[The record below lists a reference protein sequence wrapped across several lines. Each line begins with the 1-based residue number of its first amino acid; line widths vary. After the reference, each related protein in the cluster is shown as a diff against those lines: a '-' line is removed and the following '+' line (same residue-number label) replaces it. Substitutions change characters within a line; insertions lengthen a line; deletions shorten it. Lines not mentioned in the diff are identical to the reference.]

1 MITIPPDE
9 NRHKKAIGYLRISSA
24 MQINNES
31 EATQTQKIQAY
42 ADSNEIEIIKWYYD
56 EAQSGKNADRKELQK
71 LIQFALAY
79 RDQIDHVIVYKMSR
93 ASRDARTYYTEIV
106 SKLYTRGITFRSATE
121 TFDDSPGGQFM
132 ELLHV
137 GMAQFD
143 NGIKREYTLDNMR
156 SLAKQGYYQHPP
168 IVGYDVCKVKN
179 PGGKDRPSLKQN
191 AMAPKVRMVLERFS
205 VGDMNRAE
213 LTRYAAEVGLRSR
226 YGKKMSEDSINRV
239 LTNPVY
245 AGCIRDSFTNF
256 ERLDNG
262 KHRGIISIEMYERN
276 QFILNAKNSRK
287 YEVHLKKNQAYVLK
301 GILLCGGC
309 NHRLY
314 ASAPKTGNG
323 GHSPR
328 YHCGKGCKLP
338 SIAAE
343 TVHTEFKDMLKR
355 IKPTSG
361 TLKLYK
367 EVLIREANNQLGRIN
382 TEVEKLRDDL
392 DDVSKLRVE
401 AVEKYTRGDLTKEEK
416 NELVDALEVRKFETT
431 DKLKEMEEVQSLRE
445 NEIEYAITFMEQVDK
460 QWSDAG
466 FDLQQRFQNM
476 IFPQGVV
483 YDSQN
488 HRFGT
493 SQISVLYRS
502 ISVILY
508 GFPPVASS
516 KFKRC
521 LSTIFEAL
529 IFDVSFYCFLIDAD
543 S

>member
-42 ADSNEIEIIKWYYD
+42 ADANEIEIIKWYYD

-245 AGCIRDSFTNF
+245 AGCIRDSFTN
-256 ERLDNG
+256 N
-262 KHRGIISIEMYERN
+262 
-276 QFILNAKNSRK
+276 
-287 YEVHLKKNQAYVLK
+287 
-301 GILLCGGC
+301 
-309 NHRLY
+309 
-314 ASAPKTGNG
+314 
-323 GHSPR
+323 
-328 YHCGKGCKLP
+328 
-338 SIAAE
+338 
-343 TVHTEFKDMLKR
+343 
-355 IKPTSG
+355 
-361 TLKLYK
+361 
-367 EVLIREANNQLGRIN
+367 
-382 TEVEKLRDDL
+382 
-392 DDVSKLRVE
+392 
-401 AVEKYTRGDLTKEEK
+401 
-416 NELVDALEVRKFETT
+416 
-431 DKLKEMEEVQSLRE
+431 
-445 NEIEYAITFMEQVDK
+445 
-460 QWSDAG
+460 
-466 FDLQQRFQNM
+466 
-476 IFPQGVV
+476 
-483 YDSQN
+483 
-488 HRFGT
+488 
-493 SQISVLYRS
+493 
-502 ISVILY
+502 
-508 GFPPVASS
+508 
-516 KFKRC
+516 
-521 LSTIFEAL
+521 
-529 IFDVSFYCFLIDAD
+529 
-543 S
+543 